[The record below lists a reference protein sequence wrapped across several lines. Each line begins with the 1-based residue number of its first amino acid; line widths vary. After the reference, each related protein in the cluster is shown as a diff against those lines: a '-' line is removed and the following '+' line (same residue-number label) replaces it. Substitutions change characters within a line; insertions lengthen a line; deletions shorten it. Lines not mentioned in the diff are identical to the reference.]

1 MTRNIFNYLVVSGT
15 QTWFFEDFRSATD
28 FVNRCVDQTTYP
40 RIYKL
45 VYANGELVKDG
56 KR

>member
-1 MTRNIFNYLVVSGT
+1 MTKDIFNYVVFSGA
-15 QTWFFEDFRSATD
+15 QSWFFEDFRSATD

>member
-1 MTRNIFNYLVVSGT
+1 MTRNIFNYLVIAGT
-15 QTWFFEDFRSATD
+15 QQLFFEDFKSATD
-28 FVNRCVDQTTYP
+28 FINRFVDNSTYP

>member
-1 MTRNIFNYLVVSGT
+1 MTKDIFNYLVMSGT
-15 QTWFFEDFRSATD
+15 EKWFFEDFKSAVKFTD
-28 FVNRCVDQTTYP
+28 SCVGNTTCP

>member
-1 MTRNIFNYLVVSGT
+1 MSKDIFNYIVISGT
-15 QTWFFEDFRSATD
+15 QTWFAEDFKSATYLA
-28 FVNRCVDQTTYP
+28 NKCVDQTTYP